1 MRKGKVKDNTEKTR
15 GDEDQEIC
23 SFFEGG
29 AGELVFWAFRYFV
42 GRMTISTTCFARDL
56 AKAWRYLPQR
66 EKDLIHREL
75 DNLFEEDDKARKA
88 DSKHL
93 PLGMDMDRDS
103 WQHVRDAYN
112 KEEHDKD
119 FCSACNM
126 VLHNCLC
133 SHEN

>member
-1 MRKGKVKDNTEKTR
+1 MRKSKVKDNTEKTR

-42 GRMTISTTCFARDL
+42 GRMTIATTCFARDL
-56 AKAWRYLPQR
+56 AKAWKYLPQR
-66 EKDLIHREL
+66 EKDLIHKEL
-75 DNLFEEDDKARKA
+75 DQLFEDDNRARKQ

-103 WQHVRDAYN
+103 WQLVRDAYVQ
-112 KEEHDKD
+112 EALDKD
-119 FCSACNM
+119 ICSYCKM
-126 VLHNCLC
+126 PFYNCLC